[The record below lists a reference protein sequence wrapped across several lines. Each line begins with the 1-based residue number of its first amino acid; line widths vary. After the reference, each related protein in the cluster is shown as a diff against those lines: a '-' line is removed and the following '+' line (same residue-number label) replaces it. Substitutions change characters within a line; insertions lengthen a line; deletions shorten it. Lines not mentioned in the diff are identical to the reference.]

1 MDFRRI
7 QWIFIVA
14 FVAIN
19 TFLFVTWQKSDSTVT
34 ESSQRNANNATT
46 ILREMKNDGITF
58 TTPSSKEAEGYYV
71 SAKSGLSRLRAGV
84 DNLTYQD
91 LRFNATEMT
100 SYLHQ
105 TLTVSPKK
113 PQTQLNRFVKSNANV
128 TAGDEYVYSAKLSKV
143 SANEVVYVQKVPSGT
158 IMAPSGQLR
167 FRIGAKNQV
176 ISYTQSYVIQA
187 EPLREKTTTIS
198 QQKALIWLY
207 QYNELPN
214 STKVLWS
221 KLAYSRLLR
230 VSDNNVYVPTWFIA
244 LKSKNT
250 DNVVIKRVNAFTGA
264 VMKSTDSTTQVTNSS
279 SSSGSSSSTSSI
291 TVDNEDDTA
300 TTGN

>member
-7 QWIFIVA
+7 QWIFIIV

-19 TFLFVTWQKSDSTVT
+19 TFLFINWQQSDSTVT
-34 ESSQRNANNATT
+34 ESSQRSGNNATT
-46 ILREMKNDGITF
+46 IIREMKNDGITF
-58 TTPSSKEAEGYYV
+58 TSPSTKESEGYYV
-71 SAKSGLSRLRAGV
+71 SAKSGLPRLRAGV
-84 DNLTYQD
+84 ENLTYQD
-91 LRFNATEMT
+91 LRFNATEMV

-105 TLTVSPKK
+105 TLTVNPKK
-113 PQTQLNRFVKSNANV
+113 PQTQLNRFIKSGSNV
-128 TAGDEYVYSAKLSKV
+128 VAGTEYVYSAELSEV

-167 FRIGAKNQV
+167 FRIGTKNQV
-176 ISYTQSYVIQA
+176 LSYTQSYVVQA

-250 DNVVIKRVNAFTGA
+250 DNIVIKRVNAFTGA
-264 VMKSTDSTTQVTNSS
+264 VLKSTDSTTQVPKNSTS
-279 SSSGSSSSTSSI
+279 DSSSTP
-291 TVDNEDDTA
+291 TVTEDNTDDT